1 MKSKF
6 EEYLEINR
14 QQLDVEEPDDQLIWE
29 GINNELKQKPK
40 SIFGN
45 FWKAAAVFLLLLLSS
60 YFIYNE
66 FFKPEQKVCTISL
79 SDIDPGFATMETEY
93 LLVIDNKLQELEQA
107 SPSNIENI
115 DFYYE
120 ELKNL
125 EKMCEEY
132 QKDFVEL
139 GKNERLIMAMMD
151 YYEKKMRILDRML
164 MEIQKQKDY
173 ENRQE
178 HTEL

>member
-6 EEYLEINR
+6 EEFLENNR

-29 GINNELKQKPK
+29 GISNELKQKPK
-40 SIFGN
+40 SVFVN
-45 FWKAAAVFLLLLLSS
+45 FWKAAAVVLLLMSSS

-66 FFKPEQKVCTISL
+66 FFKAEKLVYTISL
-79 SDIDPGFATMETEY
+79 SDIDPNFATMETDY
-93 LLVIDNKLQELEQA
+93 LLVIDKKMQELGQLSSA
-107 SPSNIENI
+107 NVENI
-115 DFYYE
+115 AVYND

-125 EKMCEEY
+125 DEMYEEY
-132 QKDFVEL
+132 QQDFVEL
-139 GKNERLIMAMMD
+139 GKNERIIMAMMD